1 MKNCCKCGKSL
12 EDNMKFCFI
21 CGAEQTDKAE
31 EQTGLIKKDTPKLDV
46 SGKFGYLWSKVKKF
60 FKGIIRKIKN
70 VNPVLAAGILG
81 GAVLVIVAL
90 VLFFRVFVGSGAM
103 SPKSAVRKYLKAID
117 KESEKALVS
126 ATMSNRMYK
135 VTSSSRSDLIE
146 TLDEEVFNLNHE
158 DVDYK
163 DIKIKSI
170 RNYNAGKV
178 KDYNEEYSD
187 EYDKNPRFSKMVEIE
202 GTYRVRTQG
211 EPWDKE
217 VFQFIAYKQ
226 AGNWYVLDK
235 SVMKF
240 AYGEA
245 LKIKKDKDALY
256 ELKEV
261 VDELLMKDEFKG
273 TTFDSTEI
281 YENGCIS
288 LEKVGNNEAFVDA
301 VRDAFDNNKVIDLK
315 SKLGVKKSKTSIKI
329 SVKNGACVIR
339 VKSELDDNDYCFTI
353 DKVKQSE

>member
-1 MKNCCKCGKSL
+1 M
-12 EDNMKFCFI
+12 
-21 CGAEQTDKAE
+21 
-31 EQTGLIKKDTPKLDV
+31 LD
-46 SGKFGYLWSKVKKF
+46 
-60 FKGIIRKIKN
+60 R
-70 VNPVLAAGILG
+70 
-81 GAVLVIVAL
+81 
-90 VLFFRVFVGSGAM
+90 
-103 SPKSAVRKYLKAID
+103 
-117 KESEKALVS
+117 
-126 ATMSNRMYK
+126 
-135 VTSSSRSDLIE
+135 
-146 TLDEEVFNLNHE
+146 
-158 DVDYK
+158 
-163 DIKIKSI
+163 
-170 RNYNAGKV
+170 
-178 KDYNEEYSD
+178 
-187 EYDKNPRFSKMVEIE
+187 
-202 GTYRVRTQG
+202 
-211 EPWDKE
+211 
-217 VFQFIAYKQ
+217 
-226 AGNWYVLDK
+226 

-315 SKLGVKKSKTSIKI
+315 SKQGVKKTKTSIKI